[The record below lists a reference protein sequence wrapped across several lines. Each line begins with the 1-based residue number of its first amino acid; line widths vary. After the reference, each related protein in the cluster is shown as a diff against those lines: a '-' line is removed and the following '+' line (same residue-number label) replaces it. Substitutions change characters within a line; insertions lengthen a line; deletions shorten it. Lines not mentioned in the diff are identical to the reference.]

1 MKILAENN
9 NYKLCYFPDMVNCY
23 HVYRVGSIS
32 PSGEV
37 TLPAI
42 VARAFIFTKKI
53 KSYFTSAQIDNV
65 RAKVAAIKYVGR
77 KFKV

>member
-9 NYKLCYFPDMVNCY
+9 NYKLCYFPDRVKCY
-23 HVYRVGSIS
+23 SVYRVGSVS
-32 PSGEV
+32 PSGGIKLPTEV
-37 TLPAI
+37 AQS
-42 VARAFIFTKKI
+42 FILTKKI

-65 RAKVAAIKYVGR
+65 RAKVAAMKYVGR

>member
-23 HVYRVGSIS
+23 HVYRVGAIS

-37 TLPAI
+37 TLPAM
-42 VARAFIFTKKI
+42 VARAFILTKKI
-53 KSYFTSAQIDNV
+53 KSYFTSAQIDHA
-65 RAKVAAIKYVGR
+65 RAKVAAMKYVGR